1 MKSSRYVLM
10 TASVV
15 LVLAMLGSGL
25 AVRVGAEDGSYR
37 ETVQFA
43 EIMSTILEYY
53 VDPVEADALLQG
65 AYEGM
70 LGGLDA
76 NGGYLT
82 PDEVIDWRRSA
93 ESKFDAGPGLSVLKV
108 GRTVQ
113 VVSIEPESATAD
125 AGVRVGDHLRRL
137 DGHLT
142 RDMSLVQMRRLLRGE
157 SGSELQVEM
166 LRPGSE
172 FETLKFSLVR
182 EPAHGSGYTVD
193 VQQGIAVLRI
203 LAPERIDVEA
213 LVEELDDIRS
223 RGISQL
229 LLDLR
234 NAAEAGPREVA
245 PLAACFGA
253 ATTLHL
259 RDTKGRVTDSIEPQ
273 ADCRAWSGETALLIN
288 GATAGAAEAFALWVK
303 TEATPVFG
311 QSSYGLGAEP
321 TLYELENGAG
331 LLVSTSR
338 WETPD
343 GETWND
349 TGIDPD
355 TVVKGEGDD
364 YAEVQQDQLKRVL
377 DQLEEKARQASA
389 A

>member
-1 MKSSRYVLM
+1 MKSSRYVLLS
-10 TASVV
+10 ASVV

-70 LGGLDA
+70 LGGLDP
-76 NGGYLT
+76 NGAYLT
-82 PDEVIDWRRSA
+82 VDEVADWRRG
-93 ESKFDAGPGLSVLKV
+93 EENKFDAGPGLSVLKV

-113 VVSIEPESATAD
+113 VVAIEAESATAD
-125 AGVRVGDHLRRL
+125 AGVLVGDHLRRL
-137 DGHLT
+137 DGRLT
-142 RDMSLVQMRRLLRGE
+142 RDMSLLQMRRLLRGE
-157 SGSELQVEM
+157 SGSELSVEL
-166 LRPGSE
+166 LRPGAE
-172 FETLKFSLVR
+172 FETLKFSLLR
-182 EPAHGSGYTVD
+182 GPAKGRGYTVD
-193 VQQGIAVLRI
+193 VRQGIAVLRI
-203 LAPERIDVEA
+203 LAPQRIDVET
-213 LVEELDDIRS
+213 LVAELDDIQS
-223 RGISQL
+223 RGVTQL

-253 ATTLHL
+253 ATNLHL
-259 RDTKGRVTDSIEPQ
+259 KDAKGRVTASIEPP

-288 GATAGAAEAFALWVK
+288 GATAGAAEAFAHWIK
-303 TEATPVFG
+303 TEAIPVFG

-343 GETWND
+343 GKTWNE

-355 TVVKGEGDD
+355 TVVEGEGDD

-377 DQLEEKARQASA
+377 DQLEEKAREARA

>member
-1 MKSSRYVLM
+1 MKPSRYLLL

-15 LVLAMLGSGL
+15 LVFAMLASGM

-70 LGGLDA
+70 LGGLDP
-76 NGGYLT
+76 NGAYLS
-82 PDEVIDWRRSA
+82 PEEVDDWLNYKDF
-93 ESKFDAGPGLSVLKV
+93 EAGPGMSVLKV

-113 VVSIEPESATAD
+113 IVAIEPDSAAAD
-125 AGVRVGDHLRRL
+125 AGVQVGDHLRRV
-137 DGHLT
+137 DGRLT
-142 RDMSLVQMRRLLRGE
+142 RDLSLQQTRRGLRGE
-157 SGSELQVEM
+157 LGTEVQVEL

-172 FETLKFSLVR
+172 FETLQLSLVR
-182 EPAHGSGYTVD
+182 GKARGRGYSVEILH
-193 VQQGIAVLRI
+193 GIAVLRVE
-203 LAPERIDVEA
+203 APERIDPED
-213 LVEELDDIRS
+213 LVAELDDVQS

-234 NAAEAGPREVA
+234 NASEAGPRDVA
-245 PLAACFGA
+245 QLAACFGA
-253 ATTLHL
+253 DSALQL
-259 RDTKGRVTDSIEPQ
+259 RDTKGRVTDSIEPGDDCQ
-273 ADCRAWSGETALLIN
+273 AWDGEIAMLIN
-288 GATAGAAEAFALWVK
+288 GATAGAAEALTQWVK
-303 TEATPVFG
+303 DAKIPVFG

-331 LLVSTSR
+331 LLVSTAR
-338 WETPD
+338 WETSD
-343 GETWND
+343 GETWNE

-355 TVVKGEGDD
+355 TVIEGEGED
-364 YAEVQQDQLKRVL
+364 YAEIQQDQLNKVL
-377 DQLEEKARQASA
+377 ERLEEETRRANA